1 MQKETHKNK
10 KYSVET
16 RIQAVEAYLRE
27 EGSQREICKEFE
39 IKDVHTLR
47 KNSFEKSERICDQYR
62 CLFFSSPATYILYCL
77 P

>member
-39 IKDVHTLR
+39 IKDVHTPPVHRFVLCAGIFLLLR
-47 KNSFEKSERICDQYR
+47 
-62 CLFFSSPATYILYCL
+62 
-77 P
+77 